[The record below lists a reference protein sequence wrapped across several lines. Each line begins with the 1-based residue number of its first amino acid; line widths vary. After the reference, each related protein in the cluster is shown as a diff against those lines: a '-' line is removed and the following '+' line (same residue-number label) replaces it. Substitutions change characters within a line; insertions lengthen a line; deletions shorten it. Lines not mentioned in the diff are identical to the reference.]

1 MTMVM
6 EKSTWNRYLT
16 GRNKKVLQ
24 LLDMRDM
31 GKGGIKDDSKISG
44 FGDINRAIHWDKE

>member
-16 GRNKKVLQ
+16 GRNKKILQ
-24 LLDMRDM
+24 LLGMRDM
-31 GKGGIKDDSKISG
+31 GKGGIKDDSKTLALG
-44 FGDINRAIHWDKE
+44 A